1 MCDLTYMCQ
10 VDLGQSLLDLKT
22 LMLSKQKY
30 TTLPIYGIFN
40 GELYVAYN
48 WMTTP
53 EQIEKY

>member
-1 MCDLTYMCQ
+1 MCQ
-10 VDLGQSLLDLKT
+10 VDLGQSLMDLKI

-30 TTLPIYGIFN
+30 TTSPVYGIFN
-40 GELYVAYN
+40 GELYVAYD